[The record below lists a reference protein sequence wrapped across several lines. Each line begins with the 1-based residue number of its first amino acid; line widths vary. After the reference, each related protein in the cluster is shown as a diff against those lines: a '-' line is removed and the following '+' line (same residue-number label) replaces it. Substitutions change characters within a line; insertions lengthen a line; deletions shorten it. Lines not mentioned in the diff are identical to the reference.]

1 MEPLMSPS
9 PRLRWIAAAFALL
22 IVAAPALLPGP
33 AAADPRVEEIAD
45 RLGLTADQR
54 RVVSD
59 LLYQYSLRR
68 IDLQA
73 ERDRAGLELRQL
85 LVAPT
90 LDEKA
95 VQAAL
100 DRLTRAES
108 GLRRARVEL
117 MISLRKSLTYEQW
130 TQLEELYLRQ
140 EERRP
145 GPPGPPGSPGSP

>member
-1 MEPLMSPS
+1 MN
-9 PRLRWIAAAFALL
+9 PRRSGLKRLALALL
-22 IVAAPALLPGP
+22 LAAPLALPLVISPP
-33 AAADPRVEEIAD
+33 AAADPRSEGRIEEIAE

-54 RVVSD
+54 QVVSD

-85 LVAPT
+85 LIAPT
-90 LDEKA
+90 LDERA
-95 VQAAL
+95 IQAAL
-100 DRLTRAES
+100 DRLTRAEA

-117 MISLRKSLTYEQW
+117 MIALRKALTYEQW

-145 GPPGPPGSPGSP
+145 PGPPGAPSP

>member
-1 MEPLMSPS
+1 MN
-9 PRLRWIAAAFALL
+9 PRRSGLKRLALALL
-22 IVAAPALLPGP
+22 LAAPLALPLAISPP
-33 AAADPRVEEIAD
+33 AAADPRSEGRIEEIAE

-54 RVVSD
+54 QVVSD

-85 LVAPT
+85 LIAPT
-90 LDEKA
+90 LDERA
-95 VQAAL
+95 IQAAL
-100 DRLTRAES
+100 DRLTRAEA

-117 MISLRKSLTYEQW
+117 MIALRKALTYEQW

-145 GPPGPPGSPGSP
+145 PGPPGAPSP

>member
-1 MEPLMSPS
+1 MPS
-9 PRLRWIAAAFALL
+9 RRSGLKRLALALL
-22 IVAAPALLPGP
+22 LAAPLAIPLAISPT
-33 AAADPRVEEIAD
+33 AAADPRSEERIEEIAG

-54 RVVSD
+54 QVVSD

-85 LVAPT
+85 LIAPT
-90 LDEKA
+90 LDERA
-95 VQAAL
+95 IQAAL

-117 MISLRKSLTYEQW
+117 MIALRKALTYEQW

-145 GPPGPPGSPGSP
+145 PGPPGAPSP